1 MVVALAVTSCK
12 TSEDNYRRAY
22 EKTIAARQADEAD
35 NESIYGSDRRM
46 LPTTAVIAG
55 NDTVPVS
62 IKQVSVVVRDGET
75 KPEMSAYNVVA
86 GQFKQQFNAFSL
98 RDRLIDAGYKDAFVV
113 ETAEPYYYIIVQT
126 SGDVRSASDALEK
139 LKQKP
144 PVAMKDP
151 LPFILHDPRKK

>member
-1 MVVALAVTSCK
+1 MRIALTLMVVALAVTSCK

-55 NDTVPVS
+55 NDTVPV
-62 IKQVSVVVRDGET
+62 
-75 KPEMSAYNVVA
+75 MSAYNVVA